1 MTSQLATIDHIV
13 VLRPKAKRQWKLLE
27 LFLFLVYISYCFIEL
42 NTATASCTVHIVTL
56 TSHFHRKD
64 YRYWDRVGRA
74 DILKSLEANEKL
86 NKNLAK
92 NVIIFVGDG
101 MSLPTLTASR
111 IYQAQYSAKM
121 QKKKVNGEESLLFF
135 ETFPHLGLSKVK
147 QLYIS

>member
-13 VLRPKAKRQWKLLE
+13 GLRPKAKRQWKLLE

-101 MSLPTLTASR
+101 MSLPTVSAAR
-111 IYQAQYSAKM
+111 IYKAQYEGRTEGKD
-121 QKKKVNGEESLLFF
+121 VNGEETFLNF
-135 ETFPHLGLSKVK
+135 EKFPHVGLSKVK
-147 QLYIS
+147 QSF